1 MEKVLFHKFDQN
13 ILTIVYSYLFSYPM
27 RILYCTVLAATI
39 PLTSCKKGQAKFKLT
54 GIIND
59 GSFSTTL
66 NKATVSLYKIPAGGG
81 TPVFIESL
89 VSSDGSYYFEF
100 EKDRS
105 ESYEIHITKDNY
117 FDFVGEIFF
126 SEMSIKTE
134 TVKNYTVYAESWA
147 KLHFVNNNPQPGEQL
162 KYIKTKGKA
171 DCLECCTQDYVY
183 ITDTPDTV
191 IYCANNGN
199 DQYAINYWLLGTT
212 VSGSESVIT
221 TPFDTV
227 EILVQY

>member
-1 MEKVLFHKFDQN
+1 MRL
-13 ILTIVYSYLFSYPM
+13 IVYT
-27 RILYCTVLAATI
+27 ILMVLAATT

-54 GIIND
+54 GVISD
-59 GSFSTTL
+59 GSFGTTL
-66 NKATVSLYKIPAGGG
+66 NNATVALYKIPAGGG
-81 TPVFIESL
+81 TPEFIESL

-147 KLHFVNNNPQPGEQL
+147 KLHFVNNNPQPTSSWPLHQL
-162 KYIKTKGKA
+162 KIIDEAGNEKELEIPFTFA
-171 DCLECCTQDYVY
+171 DQ
-183 ITDTPDTV
+183 
-191 IYCANNGN
+191 
-199 DQYAINYWLLGTT
+199 AILNPAFHHYYLPVNSSYWGEDLIPLTIHVKNY
-212 VSGSESVIT
+212 
-221 TPFDTV
+221 
-227 EILVQY
+227 